1 MKCLD
6 EMRGDSEITLAL
18 GVNSHHEPRTTCR
31 RHDWFQTSLPVIFT
45 KKGLNILTFCWLCC
59 ETVVLKAGQAVL
71 ACAKRLADG
80 CGLPDCAPL
89 YPLAP
94 FPAFFFFFAF
104 LYPHKRSSGF
114 CLPSPILK
122 PPFYF
127 LKTPVVCGTCGLWSP
142 EPGAV
147 RAVMKV

>member
-1 MKCLD
+1 
-6 EMRGDSEITLAL
+6 MRGDSEITLAL

-94 FPAFFFFFAF
+94 FPAFFFFFCV
-104 LYPHKRSSGF
+104 S
-114 CLPSPILK
+114 LPAQEELRLLSAVSDPKTPLLIFLK
-122 PPFYF
+122 PLLSAAPAG
-127 LKTPVVCGTCGLWSP
+127 CGPPSLALS
-142 EPGAV
+142 EP
-147 RAVMKV
+147 